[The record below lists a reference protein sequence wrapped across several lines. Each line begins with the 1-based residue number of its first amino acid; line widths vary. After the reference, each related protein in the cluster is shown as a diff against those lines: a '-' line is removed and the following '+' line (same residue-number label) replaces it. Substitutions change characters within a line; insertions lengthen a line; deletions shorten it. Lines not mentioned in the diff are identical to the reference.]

1 MELSGGLVIGW
12 SYYLVG
18 VVIELSYLVGG
29 VIGWSYLMGVVMGD
43 RTVYW

>member
-1 MELSGGLVIGW
+1 M
-12 SYYLVG
+12 G